1 MEEMKMYNLFDD
13 MINAQLQI
21 IGERDQKEKKENA
34 QMEDIQKNII
44 SLHKKMDVI
53 FDALMELHELVTC
66 DEGCS
71 CDGCC
76 EECTC
81 DEHHCEHETT
91 SASEKVKEPVVH
103 VDVNELQKY
112 IDKCVDDRIAIE
124 KIAVNSQLKAMS
136 EQFVNLIVENNN
148 LKKLVSE
155 LEEKSNTT
163 ISQLNTLG
171 DEVDEYHIDVLSLKS
186 ELNKKKTV
194 SKKRVE

>member
-1 MEEMKMYNLFDD
+1 MYNLFDD

-21 IGERDQKEKKENA
+21 IDERDQKKKKENA
-34 QMEDIQKNII
+34 QMEDLQKNII

-66 DEGCS
+66 DEECS

-76 EECTC
+76 GECTC
-81 DEHHCEHETT
+81 DEQQCEHET
-91 SASEKVKEPVVH
+91 SPAPEEVNEPVVH
-103 VDVNELQKY
+103 VDVKELQKY

-124 KIAVNSQLKAMS
+124 KIAINSQLKAMS
-136 EQFVNLIVENNN
+136 EQFVNLIVENND

-155 LEEKSNTT
+155 LEEKLNTT